1 LNIWSAVYTGN
12 RAATLSLALLFS
24 IMSLRRRLLNNVQTV
39 VAKKDFM
46 MDSIE
51 IENSTHVLIQPK
63 RRLFLRRSITGVAAA
78 ASVGL
83 LAACGSQTTTTGST
97 TTTGNTPT
105 ATTAP
110 MGLALPALSDTK
122 SAFTEI
128 MNDETAHVT
137 FLKGAL
143 QKAGV
148 PVRPKPTFKGLMQ
161 ADLDSFAKLS
171 QVFENVGVGAYL
183 MAAPAITTKAYLAA
197 AGSILTIEARH
208 AGFLDVLLGKPVSDN
223 GPFDKPIMQAD
234 IVKDVSPF
242 IDSLNGGQD
251 PSASLKND
259 GDILNFALLLEYLEA
274 EFYSTNVPT
283 LFK

>member
-1 LNIWSAVYTGN
+1 
-12 RAATLSLALLFS
+12 
-24 IMSLRRRLLNNVQTV
+24 
-39 VAKKDFM
+39 

-51 IENSTHVLIQPK
+51 TENATNVLIQSK
-63 RRLFLRRSITGVAAA
+63 RRVFLRRSVTGVAAA

-83 LAACGSQTTTTGST
+83 LAACGGQTTTTGST
-97 TTTGNTPT
+97 QPTTTSKTPT
-105 ATTAP
+105 TKTAP
-110 MGLALPALSDTK
+110 VGLALPALSDTK
-122 SAFTEI
+122 AAFTEI

-137 FLKGAL
+137 FLQGAL
-143 QKAGV
+143 HKAGV
-148 PVRPKPTFKGLMQ
+148 PVRPKPTFKGLVQ
-161 ADLDSFAKLS
+161 ADIDSFAKLS

-223 GPFDKPIMQAD
+223 GAFDKPIMQAD

-242 IDSLNGGQD
+242 IASLNGGQD

-259 GDILNFALLLEYLEA
+259 ADILNFALLLEYLEA
-274 EFYSTNVPT
+274 EFYTSNVPT

>member
-1 LNIWSAVYTGN
+1 MN
-12 RAATLSLALLFS
+12 S
-24 IMSLRRRLLNNVQTV
+24 I
-39 VAKKDFM
+39 D
-46 MDSIE
+46 E
-51 IENSTHVLIQPK
+51 IQSTTHVLTQPQ

-78 ASVGL
+78 TSIGL
-83 LAACGSQTTTTGST
+83 LAACGSQTTTGNTTTGS

-105 ATTAP
+105 ATSAS
-110 MGLALPALSDTK
+110 MSLAMPAISDTK

-128 MNDETAHVT
+128 MNDETAHVA
-137 FLKGAL
+137 FLKSAL

-148 PVRPKPTFKGLMQ
+148 PVRPKPTFKGLAQ

-183 MAAPAITTKAYLAA
+183 MAAPAITAKAYLAA

-223 GPFDKPIMQAD
+223 GAFDKPIMQAD

-242 IDSLNGGQD
+242 IASLNGGQD

-259 GDILNFALLLEYLEA
+259 ADILNFALLLEYLEA
-274 EFYSTNVPT
+274 EFYSTKRANTV
-283 LFK
+283 

>member
-1 LNIWSAVYTGN
+1 
-12 RAATLSLALLFS
+12 
-24 IMSLRRRLLNNVQTV
+24 
-39 VAKKDFM
+39 

-51 IENSTHVLIQPK
+51 TENTTNVLVQPK
-63 RRLFLRRSITGVAAA
+63 RRLFLRRSAAGVAAA

-97 TTTGNTPT
+97 QATTTSNTPT
-105 ATTAP
+105 STTAP
-110 MGLALPALSDTK
+110 VGLALPALSDTK
-122 SAFTEI
+122 AAFTEI

-143 QKAGV
+143 HKAGV
-148 PVRPKPTFKGLMQ
+148 TVRPKPTFKGLAQ

-183 MAAPAITTKAYLAA
+183 MAAPAITSKAYLAA

-208 AGFLDVLLGKPVSDN
+208 AGFLDVLLSKPVSDN
-223 GPFDKPIMQAD
+223 GAFDKPIMQAD

-242 IDSLNGGQD
+242 IASLNGGQD

-259 GDILNFALLLEYLEA
+259 ADILNFALLLEYLEA
-274 EFYSTNVPT
+274 EFYTTNVPT